1 MQRTWT
7 DRRKR
12 IVVESLFFLLLCV
25 IILIDQITKYHFS
38 SMLAE
43 GESQVVIDG
52 FFYFSHYRN
61 EGGAWSIMS
70 NVSWAQTFFK
80 ILTVFAVIGF
90 VVFYIY
96 ALKKNYR
103 WLKVSLV
110 FVIAGTIGNFIDRIL
125 FNEVIDF
132 LGFIFWG
139 YYFPVFNIA
148 DSFLVVGTIMIVLHF
163 LFFDKDAIFRKKDAN
178 KEVSDK

>member
-1 MQRTWT
+1 MQRTRT

-12 IVVESLFFLLLCV
+12 IIIESLFFLLLGV
-25 IILIDQITKYHFS
+25 IIFIDQITKYHFS
-38 SMLAE
+38 STLAE
-43 GESQVVIDG
+43 GDSQVIIDG

-80 ILTVFAVIGF
+80 VLTVFAIIGF
-90 VVFYIY
+90 AVFYVY
-96 ALKKNYR
+96 AFKKNYR
-103 WLKVSLV
+103 WLKVALV

-148 DSFLVVGTIMIVLHF
+148 DSFLVVGTIMIIMHF
-163 LFFDKDAIFRKKDAN
+163 LFFDKDAIFGKKDAN
-178 KEVSDK
+178 KEVSNK

>member
-1 MQRTWT
+1 
-7 DRRKR
+7 
-12 IVVESLFFLLLCV
+12 
-25 IILIDQITKYHFS
+25 
-38 SMLAE
+38 
-43 GESQVVIDG
+43 
-52 FFYFSHYRN
+52 
-61 EGGAWSIMS
+61 MS
-70 NVSWAQTFFK
+70 GVSWAQTFFK

-90 VVFYIY
+90 VIFYIY

-103 WLKVSLV
+103 WLKVALI
-110 FVIAGTIGNFIDRIL
+110 FVIAGTIGNFIDRML

-148 DSFLVVGTIMIVLHF
+148 DSFLVVGTIMIIMHF